1 MGRGGEAWCRCRKW
15 KMGWLATDWNLG
27 THPPKSASS
36 SPSRTK
42 WLWSQTKSLK
52 VKSRYLIIPTSH
64 RISSC
69 YGHIHFGAHSVDNKL
84 SAFDP
89 FWDLSASFCLD
100 KNPPVFYLFSEL
112 NLLLSGG
119 RYVPVAS
126 QCLNFHFANFVRS
139 FYRLHSHWQ
148 HHPHHR
154 HCYYIDHLLKM
165 GRCRFGHWL
174 PY

>member
-15 KMGWLATDWNLG
+15 KMGWLATDSN
-27 THPPKSASS
+27 PSS
-36 SPSRTK
+36 QISIIST
-42 WLWSQTKSLK
+42 SVELK
-52 VKSRYLIIPTSH
+52 YLIIPTNQ

-69 YGHIHFGAHSVDNKL
+69 YGHIHFGAHSGDNKL

-89 FWDLSASFCLD
+89 FWDLSASFCLN
-100 KNPPVFYLFSEL
+100 KKPQAFYLFSEL
-112 NLLLSGG
+112 NLLLSEG
-119 RYVPVAS
+119 RHVPVTS
-126 QCLNFHFANFVRS
+126 QCLNFHFASFVRS
-139 FYRLHSHWQ
+139 FYRLHSHRH